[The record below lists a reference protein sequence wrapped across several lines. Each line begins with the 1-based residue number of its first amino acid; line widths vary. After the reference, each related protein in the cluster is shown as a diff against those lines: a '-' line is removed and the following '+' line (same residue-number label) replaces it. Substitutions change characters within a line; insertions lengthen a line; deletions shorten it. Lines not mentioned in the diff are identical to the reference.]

1 MIKRTLQY
9 YLERDARYYPILTV
23 TGPRQSGKTTLVRNT
38 FSDYEYVSLEETDLR
53 QFAREDP
60 RGFLDRYPGPVV
72 IDEAQQAP
80 DLFSFLNTSVDRDAA
95 PGRFILTGSQNFL
108 LMESVSQSL
117 AGRTGILN
125 LLPLQRSELEGE
137 ERQAPENPA
146 ALFHNRHSRLDLWGT
161 VFQGFYPRIH
171 VSSIPPEVWLS
182 DYTRTYIERDVR
194 SLVNIGDLER
204 FERFLALTAG
214 RTGQILNYS
223 SLANDCG
230 IALDTAKRWISVLK
244 TSFIIFL
251 LSPHH
256 KNFNKRII
264 KSPKLYFYDT
274 GLVCHL
280 LRIKNPEQARSHPL
294 RGALFE
300 NLMAAEIVKT
310 YTHHRLNP
318 PVYFW
323 RDRTGHEIDLLFDDG
338 GKLFPVEIK
347 SGQTISPG
355 MFDSLTWWSSQAGQ
369 SLESAALV
377 YGGDEYSSHKG
388 IAVRPWFSI

>member
-1 MIKRTLQY
+1 
-9 YLERDARYYPILTV
+9 
-23 TGPRQSGKTTLVRNT
+23 
-38 FSDYEYVSLEETDLR
+38 
-53 QFAREDP
+53 
-60 RGFLDRYPGPVV
+60 
-72 IDEAQQAP
+72 
-80 DLFSFLNTSVDRDAA
+80 
-95 PGRFILTGSQNFL
+95 
-108 LMESVSQSL
+108 
-117 AGRTGILN
+117 
-125 LLPLQRSELEGE
+125 
-137 ERQAPENPA
+137 
-146 ALFHNRHSRLDLWGT
+146 
-161 VFQGFYPRIH
+161 
-171 VSSIPPEVWLS
+171 
-182 DYTRTYIERDVR
+182 VR

-300 NLMAAEIVKT
+300 NLVAAEIVKT

-355 MFDSLTWWSSQAGQ
+355 MSDSLTWWSSQAGQ

-377 YGGDEYSSHKG
+377 YGGDEYSSRKG